1 MTRGGTIALLVFAA
15 CHHQAAKPAAISA
28 RTPAA
33 SPAASAPAPARHDVC
48 DDPESDLMMPDG
60 DVATIDPAG
69 VIRAIDVHRSELR
82 RCYERYLKR
91 DMRAGKITAVL
102 EVRHDGTVSQVQMRG
117 FEVSLDRC
125 LCNVVAKLQFPPP
138 HATAIVAYPMKFTGS
153 L

>member
-1 MTRGGTIALLVFAA
+1 MTRRGTIALLMFAA
-15 CHHQAAKPAAISA
+15 CHPSTAKHAVISSHAPVAAPAVPAA
-28 RTPAA
+28 
-33 SPAASAPAPARHDVC
+33 ARHDVC
-48 DDPESDLMMPDG
+48 EDPENDLMMPDG

-69 VIRAIDVHRSELR
+69 VLHAIDGRRSELR

-117 FEVSLDRC
+117 FELELDRC

-138 HATAIVAYPMKFTGS
+138 HATAIVAYPMHFTGA